1 MTIKAVVFDIGNVL
15 IHWDPKPFYDN
26 LIGPERRKQLF
37 EQAGL
42 DEMNELVDLGHPF
55 RQTIYDWAD
64 KHPEWRNEI
73 RMWHDHWIEFARP
86 EIPLSVHLMKA
97 LQAKGIAVNSLSN
110 FGVDSYDYAATFYPF
125 LREFDQD
132 FVSGHM
138 RVIKPDPEIYAMLEA
153 KTKLS
158 GAELIFTDDRADN
171 ILAASER
178 GWKTHLFTGPEG
190 WAARLVEEGLLTEEE
205 AQP

>member
-97 LQAKGIAVNSLSN
+97 LQSKGIAVISLSN

-138 RVIKPDPEIYAMLEA
+138 RVIKPNPEIYAMLEA
-153 KTKLS
+153 KTNLS
-158 GAELIFTDDRADN
+158 GAELIFTDDREDN